1 MEIPRVE
8 TAMNVNINFNN
19 HNPMY
24 GTGGAGQMGSMQA
37 AIMMM
42 SAIMGAFMSQMMGGH
57 QGGGMLGGYPG
68 FGGGGTPGLG
78 GGGLPGGSG
87 FLGASAPGGGG
98 GGASGAASAGAAV
111 DPSSIQGTGWGA
123 KLAKDA
129 AANANGPGGYC
140 FKWVS
145 NALRRHGVN
154 TSGASA
160 YMAADQLA
168 KNPKFREVKVNPQDL
183 KKLPA
188 GAVVVW
194 NKGKGHPHGHISIA
208 LGNGKEASDKI
219 RNQITN
225 YGTGVRVFLPK

>member
-1 MEIPRVE
+1 MNINI
-8 TAMNVNINFNN
+8 NVNQ
-19 HNPMY
+19 HTMHRP
-24 GTGGAGQMGSMQA
+24 TPPLLGGMGAMQA
-37 AIMMM
+37 AVMMM
-42 SAIMGAFMSQMMGGH
+42 ATIMGALMSQMMGSP
-57 QGGGMLGGYPG
+57 GGGLLSGSPA
-68 FGGGGTPGLG
+68 FGGAAPGGA
-78 GGGLPGGSG
+78 GLPGGSG
-87 FLGASAPGGGG
+87 FLGATPARAGGGG
-98 GGASGAASAGAAV
+98 GGAPGAGSASAV
-111 DPSSIQGTGWGA
+111 DPGSIQGTSWGS

-168 KNPKFREVKVNPQDL
+168 KNSKFREVKVQPQDL

-194 NKGKGHPHGHISIA
+194 NKGAGHPHGHISIA